1 MTSQGFD
8 CCDKEHGQQH
18 LKGQR
23 DYFTLSFQLQSIT
36 EGSQGRNSRREL
48 RKRPWRD
55 AAYWLDLSH
64 HLIFMYIQWP
74 HNKQTNNKCTKH
86 AVLACLSLV
95 YLIEHNDS
103 QFTHFPVN
111 AMISFFLWLNKIPLY
126 IDTLYFLHPHVLMD
140 TQAGF
145 HIGFCEQC
153 TNHYR
158 HASISVM
165 S

>member
-1 MTSQGFD
+1 
-8 CCDKEHGQQH
+8 
-18 LKGQR
+18 
-23 DYFTLSFQLQSIT
+23 
-36 EGSQGRNSRREL
+36 
-48 RKRPWRD
+48 
-55 AAYWLDLSH
+55 
-64 HLIFMYIQWP
+64 MYIQWP

-165 S
+165 SWFKNPSGKNTQERVELGHMVLVFVVVAVSAHWLVNLYFSILLCIYLGEDC